1 MAYFLQLERTTG
13 GAIEPEANIVFDN
26 EIRNSGEFS
35 YDDTTGIITCNKTG
49 DYIVNWFV
57 VQQTGLSKTGGN
69 FTLQT
74 SFEDIVTSE
83 SGSSSHF
90 KVAPTSG
97 FAVISIA
104 DAGETIQL
112 INPDT
117 INRATL
123 SGVTAVTAGL
133 MIYGAGE
140 QSLSS
145 SGMQVQLDTPTILL
159 DEAFVPFNDIITP
172 SSSADISY
180 DIATSTF
187 TLKPGT
193 YLVTWEVPVDGTD
206 TKAFVNLSLF
216 LDGIQKVQSFIPVSV
231 GIVAGSSLVVVP
243 VDDVTG
249 EPSTLQL
256 VNTTDDTISITGL
269 ANIVIVKTS

>member
-13 GAIEPEANIVFDN
+13 GSIEPESNIVFDN
-26 EIRNSGEFS
+26 EIRNSGDFD
-35 YDDTTGIITCNKTG
+35 YDDTTGIITCNTTG
-49 DYIVNWFV
+49 DFIVNWFV

-74 SFEDIVTSE
+74 SFEDSITNE
-83 SGSSSHF
+83 FGSSSHF

-104 DAGETIQL
+104 DVGETIQL
-112 INPDT
+112 INPDAV
-117 INRATL
+117 NRATL
-123 SGVTAVTAGL
+123 SGVTDVTAGL
-133 MIYGAGE
+133 VIYGAEE

-145 SGMQVQLDTPTILL
+145 GGMQVQLNAPTVLT
-159 DEAFVPFNDIITP
+159 DEAFVPFNNIVTP
-172 SSSADISY
+172 SDTTDISY

-187 TLKPGT
+187 TLEPGT
-193 YLVTWEVPVDGTD
+193 YLITWEVPVDGTD
-206 TKAFVNLSLF
+206 TEAFVNLSLF
-216 LDGIQKVQSFIPVSV
+216 LSGIQKVQSYIPVPI

-243 VDDVTG
+243 VDVVAG

-256 VNTTDDTISITGL
+256 VNTTGDFISITDL
-269 ANIVIVKTS
+269 ANIVIIKTS